1 MCQLNLILASTSPRR
16 AQLLK
21 DAGYIF
27 EIVPSPADEN
37 NVTLAN
43 AGSIESFVQQKAV
56 IKAEAVIPLR
66 PNALVLGCDTIIVHK
81 GRIYEKPKN
90 SAECI
95 QFIEDF
101 SNSTCTV
108 MTAIA
113 LRGPGI
119 CHNLIASTE
128 VDFRSI
134 PKEDIIAYA
143 ATQEP
148 YDKSGGFA
156 CLGHAARWISGMRG
170 DTCTVL
176 GLPICAFSVALEQ
189 LGVTV

>member
-1 MCQLNLILASTSPRR
+1 M
-16 AQLLK
+16 
-21 DAGYIF
+21 F

-37 NVTLAN
+37 NITLAS

-56 IKAEAVIPLR
+56 IKAEGVVPLR
-66 PNALVLGCDTIIVHK
+66 PDALVLGCDTIVVRK

-90 SAECI
+90 PAECI

-108 MTAIA
+108 VTAVA

-119 CHNLIASTE
+119 SHNLTVSAE
-128 VDFRSI
+128 VDFRHI
-134 PKEDIIAYA
+134 PKEDIVAYA
-143 ATQEP
+143 ATKEP

-156 CLGHAARWISGMRG
+156 CLGYAARWISGVRG

-176 GLPICAFSVALEQ
+176 GLPVCALAVALEQ
-189 LGVTV
+189 LGLTV